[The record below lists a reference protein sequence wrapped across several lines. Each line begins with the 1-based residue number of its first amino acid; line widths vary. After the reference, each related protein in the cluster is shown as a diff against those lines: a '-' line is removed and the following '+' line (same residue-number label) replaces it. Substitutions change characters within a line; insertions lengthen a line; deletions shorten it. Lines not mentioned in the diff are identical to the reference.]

1 MDKKSIN
8 KKFVL
13 KILDVTFDQVTITQF
28 FHKNL
33 LVFRCLTNALGVVI
47 KKKTNAFEALVNIL
61 LNLLV

>member
-47 KKKTNAFEALVNIL
+47 KKKPMPLKHWLTFSLIY
-61 LNLLV
+61 